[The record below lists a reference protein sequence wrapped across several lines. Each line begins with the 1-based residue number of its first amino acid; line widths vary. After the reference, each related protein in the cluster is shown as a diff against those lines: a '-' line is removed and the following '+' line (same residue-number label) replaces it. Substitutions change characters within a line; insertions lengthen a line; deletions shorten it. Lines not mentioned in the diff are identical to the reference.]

1 MDLAREHDLRGKA
14 IADLLECASYGVIYY
29 GADGRMIYENPAACV
44 LADHGMLVER
54 VADVLA
60 LGVPGPPV
68 ERIVARTDGTKVR
81 AWIWT
86 TPMLDSSGKIA
97 GALVGVIPS
106 SNKPQQHLLELE
118 AVIDSMVDGVFVID
132 RDLRFTFANIAG
144 ATARGLRLNDIVGH
158 TMDEF
163 SARLRVRHPDQRPYT
178 RAELPLVR
186 AMTGEVVRGLDKI
199 VFNSVT
205 GQDVHFRISASPVRD
220 REGTIIGAVEVASDV
235 TAVVEL
241 ETLKDEFMQ
250 VVAHELKTPVT
261 VVKGFIDL
269 LLRDAPPDMRSDKR
283 RKMLDAI
290 DRGANRLAKIIDDV
304 IDVSQLH
311 LGRMAV
317 RSELVELTGV
327 VRKVVTTAQL
337 DAPHHVFRMIGLDRP
352 IRIRG
357 DALRI
362 EQIIKAL
369 VDNGT
374 SYSPEG
380 GDIEVAATIR
390 DTQVVVTVTDH
401 GVGIRAERQP
411 RIFER
416 FYRAHTDTPY
426 DRGGLGVSLFI
437 GRQLVRIMG
446 GEMSF
451 ESQDGVG
458 SRFSF
463 TLPLWEDR

>member
-1 MDLAREHDLRGKA
+1 M
-14 IADLLECASYGVIYY
+14 
-29 GADGRMIYENPAACV
+29 
-44 LADHGMLVER
+44 
-54 VADVLA
+54 
-60 LGVPGPPV
+60 
-68 ERIVARTDGTKVR
+68 
-81 AWIWT
+81 
-86 TPMLDSSGKIA
+86 
-97 GALVGVIPS
+97 
-106 SNKPQQHLLELE
+106 
-118 AVIDSMVDGVFVID
+118 
-132 RDLRFTFANIAG
+132 
-144 ATARGLRLNDIVGH
+144 
-158 TMDEF
+158 
-163 SARLRVRHPDQRPYT
+163 RHPDQRPYT

-186 AMTGEVVRGLDKI
+186 AMTGEVVRDLDKI
-199 VFNSVT
+199 IFNTVT
-205 GQDVHFRISASPVRD
+205 GRDVQFRISASPVRD
-220 REGTIIGAVEVASDV
+220 SEGTIVGAVEVASDV

-269 LLRDAPPDMRSDKR
+269 LLRDRPPDMPPDKR

-304 IDVSQLH
+304 IDISQLH

-317 RSELVELTGV
+317 RSDRVDLEGV
-327 VRKVVTTAQL
+327 VRKVITTAQL
-337 DAPHHVFRMIGLDRP
+337 ETPRHVLRMIGLDRP
-352 IRIRG
+352 ISIRG

-362 EQIIKAL
+362 EQIVKAL
-369 VDNGT
+369 VDNAIA
-374 SYSPEG
+374 YSPEG
-380 GDIEVAATIR
+380 GDIEIAAAIR

-463 TLPLWEDR
+463 SLPLWGDQ